1 MTMKISYK
9 HENFVSIY
17 VIIFQIWTFCF
28 GYTFLQDT
36 LQLIT
41 LKIWLN
47 FASTIFFVVAVV
59 AGVGFSFFFGNSLGA
74 EGDFSR
80 LL

>member
-1 MTMKISYK
+1 MTMQISYK

-59 AGVGFSFFFGNSLGA
+59 GFSFFFGNSLGA

>member
-47 FASTIFFVVAVV
+47 FGSTIFFVVAVV
-59 AGVGFSFFFGNSLGA
+59 GFSFFLAMLSERKVILV
-74 EGDFSR
+74 DYCKI
-80 LL
+80 

>member
-47 FASTIFFVVAVV
+47 FGNTIFLLLLLLLV
-59 AGVGFSFFFGNSLGA
+59 FFFFAILSERKVILV
-74 EGDFSR
+74 DYCKI
-80 LL
+80 

>member
-1 MTMKISYK
+1 MKISYK

-47 FASTIFFVVAVV
+47 FGSTIFFVVAVV
-59 AGVGFSFFFGNSLGA
+59 GFSFFLAMLSERKVILV
-74 EGDFSR
+74 DYCKI
-80 LL
+80 

>member
-47 FASTIFFVVAVV
+47 FGSTIFFVVAV
-59 AGVGFSFFFGNSLGA
+59 VGFSFFFGNSLGA

>member
-47 FASTIFFVVAVV
+47 FGSTIFVVVAVV
-59 AGVGFSFFFGNSLGA
+59 GFSLFLAMLSERKVILV
-74 EGDFSR
+74 DYCKI
-80 LL
+80 

>member
-1 MTMKISYK
+1 MKISYK

-47 FASTIFFVVAVV
+47 FGSTIFLLLLLLV
-59 AGVGFSFFFGNSLGA
+59 FFFFFFFAILSERKVILV
-74 EGDFSR
+74 DYCKI
-80 LL
+80 

>member
-47 FASTIFFVVAVV
+47 LASTIFFVVAVV
-59 AGVGFSFFFGNSLGA
+59 GFSFFLAMLSERKVILV
-74 EGDFSR
+74 DYCKI
-80 LL
+80 